1 MRAAW
6 RRIFYVWRCSVK
18 TATSAEFSASC
29 LKTQQLAA
37 VSLICRII
45 PVDEMEPI
53 RFNAP
58 RCPDSSVGRAG
69 D

>member
-1 MRAAW
+1 MPEKRAINIVLAVLGYK
-6 RRIFYVWRCSVK
+6 FVDD
-18 TATSAEFSASC
+18 
-29 LKTQQLAA
+29 QQ
-37 VSLICRII
+37 
-45 PVDEMEPI
+45 PI